1 MEKISK
7 AIVEFDIDNIKN
19 LVNQALEAGIP
30 ALDIV
35 TKGMAKGMEIVGK
48 KYEEKEYFL
57 AELIMAGEVM
67 KTGMEVL
74 EPHLKATPV
83 GRKGVVVI
91 GTVKGDLHDIGKN
104 IVITL
109 LKSSGFEVHDLGV
122 DVDAQRFVEKVK
134 ETNADILALSALLT
148 TTMVEMENVIKAL
161 KEASIRDKVKVIVG
175 GAPITEEF
183 ASKIG
188 ADAFAVD
195 RRHGGHTHI
204 YFLALDPQA
213 DPSILRQAFLG
224 DIHVGHHLDA
234 RDNRRLEPLQ
244 LRRHRGLVQHA
255 VYPIANPQLGFHG
268 LEMDVGSTILIGF
281 PDDLVDELYYRS
293 FLIQLL
299 QIFGTYF
306 FFWRDLDTAVFHDA
320 LDGVGTDTVESL
332 GRLGNLFGS
341 AQHKADTQA
350 GGQSQGFRQ
359 TLSEGI
365 VSCYLEGPVLGGY
378 RHDVELK
385 DYAGGEFFQNLLI
398 NGKIGQPQVLHTGG
412 RGQGAEEFFF
422 SGESQF
428 HHCIG
433 KGDSLFPLM
442 AKNILYLR
450 RVEKTATF
458 ENAGQA
464 VSGRSCIH
472 PSVTGSSRFKI
483 RPPFFLVNQGAL
495 IAFAAPGVFRRP
507 AAVCLP
513 RRRRVCR
520 G

>member
-1 MEKISK
+1 MGKEEILEKISK
-7 AIVEFDIDNIKN
+7 AIVEFDMDNIKN

-195 RRHGGHTHI
+195 
-204 YFLALDPQA
+204 A
-213 DPSILRQAFLG
+213 
-224 DIHVGHHLDA
+224 
-234 RDNRRLEPLQ
+234 
-244 LRRHRGLVQHA
+244 VQG
-255 VYPIANPQLGFHG
+255 VQKCKEMIAQ
-268 LEMDVGSTILIGF
+268 
-281 PDDLVDELYYRS
+281 
-293 FLIQLL
+293 
-299 QIFGTYF
+299 
-306 FFWRDLDTAVFHDA
+306 
-320 LDGVGTDTVESL
+320 
-332 GRLGNLFGS
+332 
-341 AQHKADTQA
+341 KA
-350 GGQSQGFRQ
+350 
-359 TLSEGI
+359 
-365 VSCYLEGPVLGGY
+365 
-378 RHDVELK
+378 
-385 DYAGGEFFQNLLI
+385 
-398 NGKIGQPQVLHTGG
+398 
-412 RGQGAEEFFF
+412 
-422 SGESQF
+422 
-428 HHCIG
+428 
-433 KGDSLFPLM
+433 
-442 AKNILYLR
+442 
-450 RVEKTATF
+450 
-458 ENAGQA
+458 
-464 VSGRSCIH
+464 
-472 PSVTGSSRFKI
+472 
-483 RPPFFLVNQGAL
+483 
-495 IAFAAPGVFRRP
+495 
-507 AAVCLP
+507 
-513 RRRRVCR
+513 
-520 G
+520 